1 MPNEWARLNLF
12 ITTRKQLSA
21 IGLAE
26 RNRKRTRQLGR
37 RRFLHQYE
45 RGMLNIG
52 PIFGSIGKVFRK
64 PRQDLASISS
74 EFSLTLISCSRVAFT
89 CRSLLSARSDRRR
102 RSFSMRIESL
112 ISFTSFCNLKTAK
125 KTRNMSAANSRLFQ
139 CSWHFFCWYLRPLLC
154 WTDFFS
160 SNPFEKWLLVFEF
173 QNTVEHL
180 YFIVYIG
187 VFYIGV

>member
-112 ISFTSFCNLKTAK
+112 ISFTSFCNLQTAK
-125 KTRNMSAANSRLFQ
+125 KHGIWAQLIHNSFNVHGIFSADIYDRYYAEQ
-139 CSWHFFCWYLRPLLC
+139 IFFLQILLKSG
-154 WTDFFS
+154 F
-160 SNPFEKWLLVFEF
+160 
-173 QNTVEHL
+173 
-180 YFIVYIG
+180 
-187 VFYIGV
+187 